1 MTISRIALA
10 SVVQHCGLRRC
21 PGCITPAQRMC
32 ADPLALCAAAEL
44 LTHMATG
51 VCHYCEPLW
60 DALGEHA
67 DECPAVAI
75 ARLSATCKAIA
86 CERNPAEVAEHV
98 AARADRKAQFQDE
111 PVMPDFDDF
120 GDFGYYSD

>member
-1 MTISRIALA
+1 MTGSERALA
-10 SVVQHCGLRRC
+10 TVIQHCGLRRC

-32 ADPLALCAAAEL
+32 ADLF
-44 LTHMATG
+44 THMATG

-75 ARLSATCKAIA
+75 ACLSATCKAIA
-86 CERNPAEVAEHV
+86 DKRNPAEVAEHV
-98 AARADRKAQFQDE
+98 AARANRKAQFQDE
-111 PVMPDFDDF
+111 PTMPDFDDF
-120 GDFGYYSD
+120 GDFGYSD